1 MDIFHVF
8 KPSLRLFAWREFY
21 RIHDTRTCTEL
32 SRLCVKFGNPHDLNK
47 LHEHLGIIIQ
57 LLRIELGQIYAM

>member
-47 LHEHLGIIIQ
+47 LHEHSIT
-57 LLRIELGQIYAM
+57 EN